1 MKYILLIGVII
12 FLCIIPEVRV
22 FLLNPIKS
30 IYNSIIDVFKYFKYK
45 KYNNYNGFGQLNI
58 FCGLFGKGK
67 SLSMVKYLDDIYKHY
82 NNLDVWNNEKK
93 VFEKQTIT
101 ILTNLELYIPHLK
114 LYQMSDILKYIE
126 DKSRSQS
133 NILIVAID
141 EMSTQLN
148 SRDFKN
154 NFNNDLLN
162 LLLTC
167 RHYKIEIVGT
177 SQRFNHVDALV
188 RQVTSNVIE
197 VNKIWRGLIWRY
209 YDAYALENCNNPL
222 TIQPKFI
229 KTHFVL
235 NKHYALYNTLA
246 VVENFKDNFKKG
258 LCLTDSEILENRN
271 INYFNAEKID
281 KKGNRR
287 KIKNVC

>member
-12 FLCIIPEVRV
+12 FLCLIPEIRV
-22 FLLNPIKS
+22 FILNPIKTV
-30 IYNSIIDVFKYFKYK
+30 YNSTIDIYKYFKYK

-67 SLSMVKYLDDIYKHY
+67 SLSMVKYLDDIYNKY
-82 NNLDVWNNEKK
+82 NNLDVWNDGKNE
-93 VFEKQTIT
+93 FEKQTIT
-101 ILTNLELYIPHLK
+101 ILTNLELNIPHLK
-114 LYQMSDILKYIE
+114 LYQMSDILKYID
-126 DKSRSQS
+126 DKKRSQS
-133 NILIVAID
+133 DILLVAID

-167 RHYKIEIVGT
+167 RHYKIEIIGT

-209 YDAYALENCNNPL
+209 YDAYTLENCNNPL
-222 TIQPKFI
+222 NIQPKFI
-229 KTHFVL
+229 RTHFVL

-258 LCLTDSEILENRN
+258 LCLTDKEILENRN
-271 INYFNAEKID
+271 INYYNAEKID
-281 KKGNRR
+281 KKGFRR
-287 KIKNVC
+287 KLKNV